1 MGKELCFKSKSTKP
15 MDGDGQK
22 EECNSYAI
30 LRKLKKLQKLKTL
43 EALLILVEN
52 TGVEPVTSC
61 LPVSESAFF

>member
-1 MGKELCFKSKSTKP
+1 